1 MSAWATRELAR
12 PNAFLQWKGTRVC
25 ADYYCV
31 CGGQFHIDDDFA
43 YAVRCPHCKRCFE
56 VSSVIEL
63 REMPESSWE
72 GCEILTGY
80 D

>member
-1 MSAWATRELAR
+1 
-12 PNAFLQWKGTRVC
+12 
-25 ADYYCV
+25 V